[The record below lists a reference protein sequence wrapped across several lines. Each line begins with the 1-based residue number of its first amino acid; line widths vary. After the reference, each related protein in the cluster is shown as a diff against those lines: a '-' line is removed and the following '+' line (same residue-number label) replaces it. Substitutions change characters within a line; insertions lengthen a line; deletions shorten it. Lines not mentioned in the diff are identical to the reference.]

1 MEAHG
6 THDERLVVL
15 LNLLDTPTVGRIIA
29 HCEAERPFV
38 DDLPTRKQSARGEV
52 LVLLIQGGNDV
63 GFKDKPTAKVDTANL
78 VRRVVPWL
86 AERRSEDLCT
96 SAVVVRIRG
105 IVDPFVCQS
114 RHRQSQRMRTIR

>member
-6 THDERLVVL
+6 AHDERLIVL
-15 LNLLDTPTVGRIIA
+15 LNLPDTPTVGRIIA

-38 DDLPTRKQSARGEV
+38 DDLLTGKQSARGEV

-63 GFKDKPTAKVDTANL
+63 WFEDEPTAKVDAADL

-86 AERRSEDLCT
+86 AERRSENLCT
-96 SAVVVRIRG
+96 SAVVVRVRG
-105 IVDPFVCQS
+105 IVDPFECQS
-114 RHRQSQRMRTIR
+114 RHRQSQHMRTTR

>member
-38 DDLPTRKQSARGEV
+38 DDLSSRKQIARGEV
-52 LVLLIQGGNDV
+52 LVLLIQGGHDI
-63 GFKDKPTAKVDTANL
+63 GFKDKPAAKIDAANL

-86 AERRSEDLCT
+86 AERRREDLCT
-96 SAVVVRIRG
+96 SAVVVWVRG
-105 IVDPFVCQS
+105 IVDPFECQS
-114 RHRQSQRMRTIR
+114 RHRQSQHLRTTR

>member
-38 DDLPTRKQSARGEV
+38 DDLPSRKQIARGEV
-52 LVLLIQGGNDV
+52 LVLLI
-63 GFKDKPTAKVDTANL
+63 
-78 VRRVVPWL
+78 
-86 AERRSEDLCT
+86 
-96 SAVVVRIRG
+96 
-105 IVDPFVCQS
+105 
-114 RHRQSQRMRTIR
+114 